1 MSAQAAPPM
10 AESAVMTADI
20 ATSIRRALAWFETLT
35 PATLDDIATIYADD
49 AHFRDPFNDL
59 HGLTAL
65 TRVYRQMFDTLE
77 QPRFTIIDRVIDGTQ
92 VFVTWDFT
100 FRLRSDR
107 AARPRVI
114 HGGTLLRMNLDGRI
128 REHLDYWDAAGQLY
142 ETLPLLGSLLRWL
155 RGKLAV

>member
-1 MSAQAAPPM
+1 MTGDAA
-10 AESAVMTADI
+10 MTEATATAAGI
-20 ATSIRRALAWFETLT
+20 ARALDWFETLT
-35 PATLDDIATIYADD
+35 PATLDDIGSIYAGD

-59 HGLTAL
+59 HGLTAV
-65 TRVYRQMFDTLE
+65 TRVYRHMFDTLE
-77 QPRFTIIDRVIDGTQ
+77 QPRFIILDRVIDGSQ
-92 VFVTWDFT
+92 AFVTWDFT

-114 HGGTLLRMNLDGRI
+114 HGGTLLRLGPDGRI

-155 RGKLAV
+155 RNKLAV

>member
-1 MSAQAAPPM
+1 MIDDTSPAA
-10 AESAVMTADI
+10 AI
-20 ATSIRRALAWFETLT
+20 GRALTWFETLT
-35 PATLDDIATIYADD
+35 PATLDEIGTIYAPD

-59 HGLTAL
+59 HGLSAV
-65 TRVYRQMFDTLE
+65 TRVYRHMFETLE
-77 QPRFTIIDRVIDGTQ
+77 QPRFVIIDRVIDGPQ
-92 VFVTWDFT
+92 AFVSWDFT

-114 HGGTLLRMNLDGRI
+114 HGGTLLRMDTQGRI

-155 RGKLAV
+155 RNRLAV